1 MKPLAHPAD
10 RTAGLNSELAVEM
23 IGNRYDL
30 ILAGARRMRELGRG
44 DRPRIDLKF
53 PHSVGVTAILE
64 IEAGKISRDYIY
76 RETEVQPRRRNKQQ
90 PL

>member
-10 RTAGLNSELAVEM
+10 RTAGLNSELAVAM

-53 PHSVGVTAILE
+53 PHSAGVTAMLE